1 MLLSASWYIARKH
14 KYKPAYFYFV
24 AWIAFLTGIVIFV
37 LRNLNIL
44 PYNNFTTYILYVGS
58 SIEGI
63 LLSIALADKINTL
76 RREKEKSQDAKPE
89 DGDKKDGED
98 NFTAKCP
105 VSGEA
110 AVKEQFT
117 AFKEKEVYFCCD
129 KCKAAFEAE
138 PAKFEVK
145 ANHQLV
151 QTKQFRQK
159 KCPISGA
166 DFVKEQSAKVANVN
180 VRFCCEKCK
189 GAVQSAEADKKL
201 EMIFAEA
208 TFKKAFVATKAKSE
222 DGDAKDKS
230 KADKPKVEK
239 AEEKA
244 DKP

>member
-1 MLLSASWYIARKH
+1 MIRWTMLT
-14 KYKPAYFYFV
+14 F
-24 AWIAFLTGIVIFV
+24 
-37 LRNLNIL
+37 
-44 PYNNFTTYILYVGS
+44 
-58 SIEGI
+58 
-63 LLSIALADKINTL
+63 LSIASVYCLAATTADDKDKPAAKA
-76 RREKEKSQDAKPE
+76 EKEKSQDAKPE
-89 DGDKKDGED
+89 DGDKKDGE
-98 NFTAKCP
+98 NKFTAKCP

-222 DGDAKDKS
+222 DGDAKDKP
-230 KADKPKVEK
+230 KLEKPKVEK

-244 DKP
+244 EEKADKP

>member
-1 MLLSASWYIARKH
+1 MIRWTMLM
-14 KYKPAYFYFV
+14 F
-24 AWIAFLTGIVIFV
+24 
-37 LRNLNIL
+37 
-44 PYNNFTTYILYVGS
+44 
-58 SIEGI
+58 
-63 LLSIALADKINTL
+63 LSIASVYCLAATTADDKDKPAAKA
-76 RREKEKSQDAKPE
+76 EKAKSE
-89 DGDKKDGED
+89 DGDKKDGE
-98 NFTAKCP
+98 NKFTAKCP
-105 VSGEA
+105 VSGED

-151 QTKQFRQK
+151 QTKQFKQK

-189 GAVQSAEADKKL
+189 GAVESAEADKKL

-208 TFKKAFVATKAKSE
+208 AFKKAFVAAKAKSE
-222 DGDAKDKS
+222 DGDAKDKP

>member
-1 MLLSASWYIARKH
+1 MVRWS
-14 KYKPAYFYFV
+14 
-24 AWIAFLTGIVIFV
+24 V
-37 LRNLNIL
+37 LIM
-44 PYNNFTTYILYVGS
+44 
-58 SIEGI
+58 
-63 LLSIALADKINTL
+63 LSIASIYGLAVTTAD
-76 RREKEKSQDAKPE
+76 EKDTPAEKTEKAESPDAKPE
-89 DGDKKDGED
+89 EDDKKDD
-98 NFTAKCP
+98 KDKFTAKCP

-151 QTKQFRQK
+151 QTKQFKQK

-166 DFVKEQSAKVANVN
+166 DFVKEQSARVADVN

-208 TFKKAFVATKAKSE
+208 TFKKAFVATKVKSKEASAK
-222 DGDAKDKS
+222 
-230 KADKPKVEK
+230 KADKPKEK
-239 AEEKA
+239 AE
-244 DKP
+244 